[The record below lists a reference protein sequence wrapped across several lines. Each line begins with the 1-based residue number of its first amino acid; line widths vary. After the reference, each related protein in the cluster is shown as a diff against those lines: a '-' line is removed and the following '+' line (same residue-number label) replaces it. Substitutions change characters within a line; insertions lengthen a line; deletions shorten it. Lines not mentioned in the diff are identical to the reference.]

1 MESGFIFD
9 SLTEAKKR
17 LLLGANELYP
27 KETDKFLKDEAK
39 KLRKETKKTAK
50 KEVGT
55 SKGSKKNW
63 DKKKSYHQRF
73 KIGKIYTYSENDKCI
88 RVFNS
93 ARHAHL
99 VEYGHANV
107 PRGEKRATTRQGRKE
122 QLKTRSVTGY
132 TLGRYVMYLTE
143 TEFATQ
149 FMLDADDFLYQFV
162 DDTIFGKL

>member
-9 SLTEAKKR
+9 SLTDAKKR

-39 KLRKETKKTAK
+39 KLRKVHKKTAK

-73 KIGKIYTYSENDKCI
+73 EVGKIYIYGEKDKSI
-88 RVFNS
+88 REYNN
-93 ARHAHL
+93 APHAHL
-99 VEYGHANV
+99 IELGHAQV
-107 PRGEKRATTRQGRKE
+107 PRGKKGHSNRGGIPN
-122 QLKTRSVTGY
+122 GY
-132 TLGRYVMYLTE
+132 TIGRYVMYLAE
-143 TEFATQ
+143 TEFKTQ

-162 DDTIFGKL
+162 DDTIFGNLGK